1 MPWAVRMFLIVSAV
15 ALPLYL
21 YVGFRTATAIAA
33 LSGSPPRR
41 ARFWALGAI
50 GWLYLLPVLYVG
62 FWLGGNRSA
71 PLLGDTTLG
80 LLDYLFN
87 FPFWWG
93 LIVLLET
100 LPYFLLLEAIGLV
113 SRMISAFSP
122 FWRRWAPRLR
132 VATLSFIALYAAVRI
147 YLDTFTV
154 NATSVSVQTGV
165 PAPEL
170 DSLTITLA
178 ADIQVDRYTNGEK
191 IWQFE
196 TLFRAHRCDLL
207 LFAGD
212 LVTNGK
218 GFIAQASAIMAHPD
232 CRLGAFAVMGDHDYW
247 SDPNGI
253 PQILR
258 SSGWTFLTDEHHV
271 VEHRGRRILLSGVTY
286 IYSQRIS
293 ESELRAFLSAAP
305 PADLKILLVHQPAEM
320 LVRLAAEAGYH
331 LVLAGHTHG
340 GQIVLHPFGV
350 PVAPSIFETPFYRGT
365 QRVGNTTVIV
375 TGGVGQS
382 LAPVRYGAPAELTY
396 ITLRT
401 AR

>member
-1 MPWAVRMFLIVSAV
+1 MFLIVSAV

-41 ARFWALGAI
+41 ARLWALGII
-50 GWLYLLPVLYVG
+50 GWLYLLPVLYIG
-62 FWLGGNRSA
+62 FWLSGNQSA
-71 PLLGDTTLG
+71 PLLGGTTLG

-87 FPFWWG
+87 FPFWLG

-100 LPYFLLLEAIGLV
+100 LPYFLLLEVIGWV
-113 SRMISAFSP
+113 SRMIAPLS
-122 FWRRWAPRLR
+122 RRWVPLVR
-132 VATLSFIALYAAVRI
+132 VATLSFITLYAGVRI

-154 NATSVSVQTGV
+154 NTTSVSVQTGV

-178 ADIQVDRYTNGEK
+178 ADIQVDRYTNGGK
-191 IWQFE
+191 IRQFE
-196 TLFRAHRCDLL
+196 TLFRAHKCDLL

-212 LVTNGK
+212 LVTSGK

-271 VEHRGRRILLSGVTY
+271 VEYRGRRILLSGVTY

-320 LVRLAAEAGYH
+320 VVRLAAEAGYQ

-350 PVAPSIFETPFYRGT
+350 PVAPSVFETPFYRGVH
-365 QRVGNTTVIV
+365 RVGSTTVVV

-382 LAPVRYGAPAELTY
+382 LAPVRYGAPAELTT

-401 AR
+401 GR